1 MDSPHD
7 SIRPSRTLF
16 PAIGL
21 WLAPALVVA
30 VGAAVI
36 LCDGLGLETSL
47 STRLF
52 DAYQR
57 HAARPFADFD
67 GTPVRVLEL
76 PSLDEDRLV
85 DMTRSLSV
93 QGVRMIVLTA
103 PLEAS
108 ASPQSLTA
116 RLPPGSD
123 AVRAALAKLP
133 EPGHEMAEAISQTK
147 TVLPVMLGESGRFP
161 KPKAHFV
168 YRGARDPFGEVPRFS
183 AV

>member
-1 MDSPHD
+1 MDSPQD
-7 SIRPSRTLF
+7 SFKPSRTLF

-30 VGAAVI
+30 LGAAII
-36 LCDGLGLETSL
+36 LFDGLGLESGL
-47 STRLF
+47 STSLF

-57 HAARPFADFD
+57 HAARPFADFA
-67 GTPVRVLEL
+67 GMPVRVLEL

-85 DMTRSLSV
+85 DITRTLSV
-93 QGVRMIVLTA
+93 QGVGMIVLTA

-123 AVRAALAKLP
+123 AVRA
-133 EPGHEMAEAISQTK
+133 
-147 TVLPVMLGESGRFP
+147 VLDRKSV
-161 KPKAHFV
+161 V
-168 YRGARDPFGEVPRFS
+168 
-183 AV
+183 